1 MTNPTPRQLSLIAE
15 IEDVVGIQFTGETK
29 QEASV
34 YIDEHLDD
42 FYLMKE
48 VQDNG

>member
-1 MTNPTPRQLSLIAE
+1 MTNPTPRQLALIAD
-15 IEDVVGIQFTGETK
+15 IEDVVGIEFTGETK

>member
-1 MTNPTPRQLSLIAE
+1 MTDLTPRQLDLIAD

-34 YIDEHLDD
+34 YIDEQLDD
-42 FYLMKE
+42 YRLMKE
-48 VQDNG
+48 VQGE

>member
-1 MTNPTPRQLSLIAE
+1 MADPTQRQLALIAE

-34 YIDEHLDD
+34 FIDEWLDD
-42 FYLMKE
+42 YELMKE
-48 VQDNG
+48 MQSG